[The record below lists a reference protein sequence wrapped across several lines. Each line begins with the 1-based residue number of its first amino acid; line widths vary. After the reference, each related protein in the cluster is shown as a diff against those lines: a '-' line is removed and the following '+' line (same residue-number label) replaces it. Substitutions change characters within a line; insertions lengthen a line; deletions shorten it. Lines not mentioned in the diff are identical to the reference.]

1 MNTKLFSTLL
11 AVHRHGSMAEAA
23 RRLNLTHGGVAQ
35 QIRALEIELGAELVR
50 RAGRVV
56 HLTNAGHR
64 ILLQAQKIV
73 EEVDSLAALA
83 NADELRGELQ
93 LAAGSTVLTHKMADI
108 LVILNSRY
116 PDIRVNLVSGI
127 SADFYG
133 LVENHLLDG
142 AIAIE
147 PSFTLPKSLGW
158 RYLTEEPF
166 FLLTSVRHQGKD
178 PMQLL
183 KDEPFI
189 RYHRGSWVRDRID
202 VYLKSIGIT
211 PRGNYELAS
220 TETIVAL
227 VHRGIGNAIVPSS
240 WHLWRQGPDVL
251 TMPLNPVCPARKLGL
266 LWDRGSPRLQLI
278 EAFWDAAAHVYR
290 TRSTNHGFEPQ
301 SGATPGQT

>member
-11 AVHRHGSMAEAA
+11 AVHRYGSMAEAA
-23 RRLNLTHGGVAQ
+23 RRLNLTHGAVAQ
-35 QIRALEIELGAELVR
+35 QIRALEEGLGTELVR

-64 ILLQAQKIV
+64 ILSHAQRIL
-73 EEVDSLAALA
+73 EDIDSLAALA

-108 LVILNSRY
+108 LVVLNSRY

-127 SADFYG
+127 SAEFYDM
-133 LVENHLLDG
+133 VEHGSLDA

-147 PSFTLPKSLGW
+147 PSFALPKSLGW
-158 RYLTEEPF
+158 KFLVEEPF
-166 FLLTSVRHQGKD
+166 FLLTSTRHQGRD

-183 KDEPFI
+183 QQEPFI

-202 VYLKSIGIT
+202 AYLKSIGVS
-211 PRGNYELAS
+211 PKGSYELAS

-227 VHRGIGNAIVPSS
+227 VHRGLGNAIVPSS
-240 WHLWRQGPDVL
+240 WHLWRPGPEVL
-251 TMPLNPVCPARKLGL
+251 TMPLSPVCPARRLGL
-266 LWDRGSPRLQLI
+266 LWARGSHRLQLV
-278 EAFWDAAAHVYR
+278 EAFWEAAVLVYR
-290 TRSTNHGFEPQ
+290 TKQASRGFERKIV
-301 SGATPGQT
+301 SDGAA